1 MGVRYPRPLI
11 CHVNSEEKKRR
22 SLRISRSD
30 IVRVAVVSRHHA
42 GHPNPALTARA
53 TEIHASTSI
62 ANYVRSP

>member
-11 CHVNSEEKKRR
+11 CHVNSEEKKRW

-42 GHPNPALTARA
+42 GHPISKPL
-53 TEIHASTSI
+53 
-62 ANYVRSP
+62 YVKSLIVGRD